1 MKLDKILNNLNYK
14 KTNKFL
20 KDYDIDIS
28 NVTNDSREVDEKTI
42 FVAIKGFKKDG
53 HDYIKDAINKGARV
67 ILCEKE
73 EFLKENA
80 LVFIIKNPRKLLS
93 KISNLVYRE
102 PSKKL
107 NLVGVTGTN
116 GKTSIT
122 YILDY
127 IFKENN
133 YKTGVIGTMGALIDG
148 EKYLLNNTT
157 PESNQLHRLMNQM
170 VDRKIKDCFIEVSSH
185 STILNRVDDISFAFG
200 IFTNLTKD
208 HLDFHKTMED
218 YYQAKKAFF
227 YRVDKAI
234 INIDDKYGSRLY
246 KELKKDNIDVI
257 SYSLNEMSD
266 YKANIKDTSINGTCF
281 DVSIQNNNYEFKI
294 NTPGKFSVYNTLAC
308 IIAANLSGIKIE
320 EIKKTLGSFKGVI
333 GRFEVIKTNLD
344 CTIILDF
351 AHTPDGLEK
360 IMETIDQVA
369 KGRKIVMFG
378 AGGERDVSR
387 RSLMGEV
394 AGRYCDVCYLTSD
407 NPRYEQPESICEE
420 IADGVKKYHNNYKI
434 IVDRGEAI
442 NYIIENYQKNDII
455 LLAGKSTEPYQA
467 VEDKK
472 IPYDERD
479 ITMKAITKKEMNMK
493 G

>member
-28 NVTNDSREVDEKTI
+28 NVTNDSREVDGKTI

-80 LVFIIKNPRKLLS
+80 LVFIIENPRKLLS

-148 EKYLLNNTT
+148 EKHLLNNTT
-157 PESNQLHRLMNQM
+157 PESNQLHRLMNEM
-170 VDRKIKDCFIEVSSH
+170 VDKEIKDCFIEVSSH

-281 DVSIQNNNYEFKI
+281 DVVIQNKNYEFKI
-294 NTPGKFSVYNTLAC
+294 NTPGKFSVYNTLSC
-308 IIAANLSGIKIE
+308 IIVANLSGIKIE

-407 NPRYEQPESICEE
+407 NPRYEEPESICEE
-420 IADGVKKYHNNYKI
+420 IAEGVKKYHNNYKI

-479 ITMKAITKKEMNMK
+479 ITMKAIIKKEMNLK

>member
-1 MKLDKILNNLNYK
+1 MKLDKILKSISYK
-14 KTNKFL
+14 KRNEFL
-20 KDYDIDIS
+20 KEYDIEIS
-28 NVTNDSREVDEKTI
+28 SITNDSREVDAKTI
-42 FVAIKGFKKDG
+42 FVAIEGFKKDG
-53 HDYIKDAINKGARV
+53 HDYIKDAISRGAKV

-80 LVFIIKNPRKLLS
+80 SVFIIENPRKLLS
-93 KISNLVYRE
+93 KLSNLIYRE

-127 IFKENN
+127 IFKDNN
-133 YKTGVIGTMGALIDG
+133 YKNGIIGTMGAVIDG
-148 EKYLLNNTT
+148 GKYVLNNTT
-157 PESNQLHRLMNQM
+157 PESNQLHILMKEM
-170 VDRKIKDCFIEVSSH
+170 VDKKIKNCFIEVSSH
-185 STILNRVDDISFAFG
+185 STKLNRVDDISFNIG

-227 YRVDKAI
+227 YKVDKAI
-234 INIDDKYGSRLY
+234 VNIDDKYGFRLY
-246 KELKKDNIDVI
+246 KELKKDNIDVV
-257 SYSLNEMSD
+257 SYSLNKKSD
-266 YKANIKDTSINGTCF
+266 YKADIKDTSINGTYF
-281 DVSIQNNNYEFKI
+281 DMVTKNKSYEFKI

-308 IIAANLSGIKIE
+308 IIAADLSGIKIDK
-320 EIKKTLGSFKGVI
+320 IKKSLESFKGVV
-333 GRFEVIKTNLD
+333 GRFELINTELD

-378 AGGERDVSR
+378 AGGERDISR

-394 AGRYCDVCYLTSD
+394 AGRYCHMCYLTSD
-407 NPRYEQPESICEE
+407 NPRHEEPKSICEE
-420 IADGVKKYHNNYKI
+420 IAEGVKKYHNNYKI
-434 IVDRGEAI
+434 IVDRKEAI
-442 NYIIENYQKNDII
+442 NYIIDNYQKNDII

-467 VEDKK
+467 IEDKK

-479 ITMKAITKKEMNMK
+479 ITMKAIIKKEINMK

>member
-1 MKLDKILNNLNYK
+1 MKLDKILKSISYK
-14 KTNKFL
+14 KRNEIL
-20 KDYDIDIS
+20 KEYDIEIS
-28 NVTNDSREVDEKTI
+28 SITNDSREVDEKTI

-170 VDRKIKDCFIEVSSH
+170 VDRKIKDCFREVSSH

-344 CTIILDF
+344 C
-351 AHTPDGLEK
+351 
-360 IMETIDQVA
+360 
-369 KGRKIVMFG
+369 
-378 AGGERDVSR
+378 
-387 RSLMGEV
+387 
-394 AGRYCDVCYLTSD
+394 
-407 NPRYEQPESICEE
+407 
-420 IADGVKKYHNNYKI
+420 
-434 IVDRGEAI
+434 
-442 NYIIENYQKNDII
+442 
-455 LLAGKSTEPYQA
+455 
-467 VEDKK
+467 
-472 IPYDERD
+472 
-479 ITMKAITKKEMNMK
+479 
-493 G
+493 

>member
-14 KTNKFL
+14 KTNEFL

-28 NVTNDSREVDEKTI
+28 NVTNDSREVDGKTI

-80 LVFIIKNPRKLLS
+80 LVFIIENPRKLLS

-148 EKYLLNNTT
+148 EKHLLNNTT
-157 PESNQLHRLMNQM
+157 PESNQLHRLMNEM
-170 VDRKIKDCFIEVSSH
+170 VDKEIKDCFIEVSSH

-281 DVSIQNNNYEFKI
+281 DVVIQNKNYEFKI
-294 NTPGKFSVYNTLAC
+294 NTPGKFSVYNTLSC
-308 IIAANLSGIKIE
+308 IIVANLSGIKIE

-407 NPRYEQPESICEE
+407 NPRYEEPESICEE
-420 IADGVKKYHNNYKI
+420 IAEGVKKYHNNYKI

-479 ITMKAITKKEMNMK
+479 ITMKAIIKKEMNLK